1 MTTSEQII
9 NLQDIRGIVRRRKIG
24 FLITTVVILCI
35 AVVVAVIIPP
45 SYRSETT
52 ILVEGQQIP
61 EVFVHSTVTADVTE
75 RLEVISHQVLSRTRL
90 SEIMQQQHLY
100 PEMRDRYT
108 VEEIVE
114 KMRRDIRLQT
124 IGGEVAN
131 RRGGGGSP
139 GTIAFKLS
147 YEGRDPSTVQR
158 TANVL
163 ASLYLEENVRSR
175 GQRVSVITQFLEEE
189 KKSAQASMN
198 DLEKKI
204 SDFKVAYMSVLPE
217 TRIVNLQS
225 MDRLRQSLG
234 QIDAQLQTL
243 QDRKVILEE
252 RLANIP
258 ATGTVYSEGGKEV
271 LDPRERLKVLRSQLI
286 IARSSLSDKHPSVK
300 RLQKQIEELEQ
311 QVNSG
316 EGLQKKRGEL
326 EAQEAELAELKAKYG
341 PRHPDVV
348 AKMKQIENLS
358 KDIGAAETQGGA
370 SEKAEK
376 APDNPAYIE
385 VKMQLTALDLERANL
400 LDQQKRMRADLA
412 VFESRL
418 EHAPVA
424 EREFNNLLRD
434 YSLAQTRYNDLSAK
448 LLDAKAAQGMEESQT
463 AERFT
468 IIEPA
473 VRPDKPFKPN
483 RVGLILVGVVLAL
496 GAGSAFAVAREGLD
510 HSIKTADELTSLSDL
525 PLLASV
531 PIMET
536 DRERW
541 NRRLRW
547 IVVVVGIVA
556 AVAIALIVVHLMV
569 MPLDILVIKLQKRML
584 LLT

>member
-24 FLITTVVILCI
+24 FLITTVVILCM
-35 AVVVAVIIPP
+35 AAVVAVIIPP

-131 RRGGGGSP
+131 RRGGAGSP

-158 TANVL
+158 TANIL

-189 KKSAQASMN
+189 KKKAQASMN

-286 IARSSLSDKHPSVK
+286 VARSSLSDKHPSVK

-376 APDNPAYIE
+376 APDNPVYIE

-400 LDQQKRMRADLA
+400 LDQQKKMRADLA
-412 VFESRL
+412 VFESRPR
-418 EHAPVA
+418 ARPG
-424 EREFNNLLRD
+424 RG
-434 YSLAQTRYNDLSAK
+434 TRVQQP
-448 LLDAKAAQGMEESQT
+448 AA
-463 AERFT
+463 
-468 IIEPA
+468 
-473 VRPDKPFKPN
+473 
-483 RVGLILVGVVLAL
+483 GL
-496 GAGSAFAVAREGLD
+496 
-510 HSIKTADELTSLSDL
+510 
-525 PLLASV
+525 
-531 PIMET
+531 
-536 DRERW
+536 
-541 NRRLRW
+541 
-547 IVVVVGIVA
+547 
-556 AVAIALIVVHLMV
+556 
-569 MPLDILVIKLQKRML
+569 
-584 LLT
+584 

>member
-1 MTTSEQII
+1 MTASEQFV

-24 FLITTVVILCI
+24 FLITTVAILCVA
-35 AVVVAVIIPP
+35 AVVAFIIPP
-45 SYRSETT
+45 SYRSSTT

-61 EVFVHSTVTADVTE
+61 EEFVHSTVTADVTE

-90 SEIMQQQHLY
+90 MEIMQQQHLY

-114 KMRRDIRLQT
+114 KMRRDIRLDT
-124 IGGEVAN
+124 VGGEVVN
-131 RRGGGGSP
+131 RRGGGGNP

-163 ASLYLEENVRSR
+163 ASLYLEENARTR
-175 GQRVSVITQFLEEE
+175 GRRVSVITQFLEEE

-198 DLEKKI
+198 ELEQKI

-217 TRIVNLQS
+217 TRVVNLQS
-225 MDRLRQSLG
+225 MDRLRQNLG
-234 QIDAQLQTL
+234 QIEMQLRTM
-243 QDRKVILEE
+243 QDRKIVLEE
-252 RLANIP
+252 RLASIP
-258 ATGTVYSEGGKEV
+258 SSKAIFSEDGKEI
-271 LDPRERLKVLRSQLI
+271 LDPKERIKVLRSQLI

-311 QVNSG
+311 QVGGG
-316 EGLQKKRGEL
+316 EGPQKKRGER
-326 EAQEAELAELKAKYG
+326 EALEAELAELKAKFG
-341 PRHPDVV
+341 PRHPDVT
-348 AKMKQIENLS
+348 AKTKQIENLS
-358 KDIGAAETQGGA
+358 KDIEATETKGGA
-370 SEKAEK
+370 LGNVEK
-376 APDNPAYIE
+376 APDNPAFIE
-385 VKMQLTALDLERANL
+385 VKTQLTALDLERANL
-400 LDQQKRMRADLA
+400 LDQQKKMGVALGA
-412 VFESRL
+412 LENRL

-424 EREFNNLLRD
+424 EREFNRLLRE
-434 YSLAQTRYNDLSAK
+434 YGMAQSRYTELSAK
-448 LLDAKAAQGMEESQT
+448 LVEAKAAQGMEESQT

-483 RVGLILVGVVLAL
+483 RVGLLLVGVVLAL
-496 GAGSAFAVAREGLD
+496 GAGSAFALAREGFD
-510 HSIKTADELTSLSDL
+510 RSIKTVDELTSLSDL
-525 PLLASV
+525 PLLAAV
-531 PIMET
+531 PIIET

-541 NRRLRW
+541 NRRVRW
-547 IVVVVGIVA
+547 AVVAAGIVV
-556 AVAIALIVVHLMV
+556 AVAVTLAIVHLTV